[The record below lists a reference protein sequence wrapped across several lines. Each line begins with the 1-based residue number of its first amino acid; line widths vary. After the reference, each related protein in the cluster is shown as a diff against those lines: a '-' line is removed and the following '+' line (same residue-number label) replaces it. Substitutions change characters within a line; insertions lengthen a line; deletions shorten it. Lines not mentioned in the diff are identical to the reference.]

1 MVEKEK
7 KMNFVKVVSG
17 LLAVILIIVFVL
29 AILSVIDWVI
39 FWGVIIVVAIYTYV
53 VLPRLKK

>member
-1 MVEKEK
+1 
-7 KMNFVKVVSG
+7 MNFVKVVSG